1 MDRELAGGA
10 LVQGANAEAS
20 FNHLTGSAS
29 MNNSIINTVIIQQQ
43 KRIAD
48 LEKELMDSRAEVK
61 KIRSSM
67 KEKSGTMSVAS
78 ADSGVGGG
86 AVSSIGTKRKHRTSS
101 RFSDAVG
108 NPRYWT
114 ADEHS
119 NFLVACEKFG
129 SRNYVAISQFV
140 GTRTPKQVRTHVQKY
155 EVRLIRESN
164 GKLPSIGNEPS
175 AERDKSNVEKEPAK
189 RVAMEKASVGSSVSF
204 ESEKREDSL
213 VHDRVFLSEHEGDA
227 DSICME
233 MLEGD
238 TLTGKVKGLSDVE
251 FLEEWFVDGDGSK
264 VESS

>member
-1 MDRELAGGA
+1 MDREIAAGA
-10 LVQGANAEAS
+10 LAQGANAVA
-20 FNHLTGSAS
+20 NLKDLTGSAT
-29 MNNSIINTVIIQQQ
+29 MNNSIINTVIMQQQ

-61 KIRSSM
+61 KIRFSV
-67 KEKSGTMSVAS
+67 KEKGGTMSVAS
-78 ADSGVGGG
+78 ADSRVGAG
-86 AVSSIGTKRKHRTSS
+86 AVSSIGTKRKHHSSS
-101 RFSDAVG
+101 RFPDAVG

-119 NFLVACEKFG
+119 RFLVACEKFG
-129 SRNYVAISQFV
+129 SRNYVAISSFV
-140 GTRTPKQVRTHVQKY
+140 GSRTPKQVRTHVQKY
-155 EVRLIRESN
+155 EVRLMRESN
-164 GKLPSIGNEPS
+164 SRLPSFGNEPS
-175 AERDKSNVEKEPAK
+175 AEKDRSNVDKEPAK
-189 RVAMEKASVGSSVSF
+189 RAAMEKASVGSTVSF

-213 VHDRVFLSEHEGDA
+213 VHDRVFASEHEGDA

-251 FLEEWFVDGDGSK
+251 FLDEWFVDDDASK